1 MGFAWKHF
9 GVVAEG
15 LLLRAWWSL
24 TTGLLGFFLKW
35 AMSKM
40 LYIAFPIVIYRGN
53 QSDFGQ
59 STQAIW
65 D

>member
-1 MGFAWKHF
+1 M
-9 GVVAEG
+9 
-15 LLLRAWWSL
+15 
-24 TTGLLGFFLKW
+24 TGLLGCFLKW

-40 LYIAFPIVIYRGN
+40 LYIAFLIMIYRGN
-53 QSDFGQ
+53 QSDFGY